1 MPKKKFVA
9 PALPTAP
16 IEYDQRRDDQLNYA
30 LRLYF
35 NNLDNFLAAVAASVT
50 DEGYV
55 FPDGTLQSTAW
66 EPSYI
71 EAFDRT
77 ASIAV
82 PTTPTLLIPN
92 SFLPPVNEGI
102 TYDPLTGEFTFQY
115 EGVYSLSIALNLKG
129 SNNGQVVYV
138 YAQKN
143 VGAGWVNTTNSGKAY
158 KLTNNVDIQFVNPQA
173 VYRAAGE
180 KTRYYIYA
188 NTSGPT
194 LETITLPGVTPT
206 VYVPAIRIQFAG
218 GQYAQGLKDDKI
230 QQS

>member
-1 MPKKKFVA
+1 MATKKFVA

-16 IEYDQRRDDQLNYA
+16 IEYDQRRDDQLNYS

-35 NNLDNFLAAVAASVT
+35 NLLDNLLADIVSVVT
-50 DEGYV
+50 DPGIVY
-55 FPDGTLQSTAW
+55 PDGTLQTTAW

-102 TYDPLTGEFTFQY
+102 TYDPLTGEFTFLY
-115 EGVYSLSIALNLKG
+115 EGVYSLSISLNLAG
-129 SNNGQVVYV
+129 TNNNQIVYV

-143 VGAGWVNTTNSGKAY
+143 VGAGWVNTANSGKAY
-158 KLTNNVDIQFVNPQA
+158 KLFNNTDVQYTNPQS
-173 VYRAAGE
+173 VYRQAGE

-188 NTSGPT
+188 NSSGPT
-194 LETITLPGVTPT
+194 LVTQTLPGVTPT

-218 GQYAQGLKDDKI
+218 G
-230 QQS
+230 

>member
-1 MPKKKFVA
+1 MTILNSTKA
-9 PALPTAP
+9 PNLPLPTT
-16 IEYDQRRDDQLNYA
+16 EYERSYLDEVTKQ

-35 NNLDNFLAAVAASVT
+35 NQVDNLNSEVSQRVT
-50 DEGYV
+50 TTGILY
-55 FPDGTLQSTAW
+55 PDGTEQLTAW

-77 ASIAV
+77 ASIAIG
-82 PTTPTLLIPN
+82 TTPALLLPG

-102 TYDPLTGEFTFQY
+102 TYDPLTGVFTFQY
-115 EGVYSLSIALNLKG
+115 EGVYSLSISLNLKG
-129 SNNGQVVYV
+129 TNANQVVYV

-143 VGAGWVNTTNSGKAY
+143 TGSGWSNTTNSGKAY
-158 KLTNNVDIQFVNPQA
+158 KLFNNTDVQFVNPQS

-180 KTRYYIYA
+180 QTRYYIYA

-194 LETITLPGVTPT
+194 LETITLPGITPT

-218 GQYAQGLKDDKI
+218 G
-230 QQS
+230 

>member
-1 MPKKKFVA
+1 MPTKKFVA

-16 IEYDQRRDDQLNYA
+16 AEYDQRRDDQLNYS

-50 DEGYV
+50 DAGYV

-77 ASIAV
+77 ASIAIS
-82 PTTPTLLIPN
+82 TTPTLLIPN
-92 SFLPPVNEGI
+92 SFLPPVSEGI

-115 EGVYSLSIALNLKG
+115 DGVYSLGISLNIEG
-129 SNNGQVVYV
+129 TNNGQTVYV
-138 YAQKN
+138 YAQRN
-143 VGAGWVNTTNSGKAY
+143 TGSGWVNNTNSGKAY
-158 KLTNNVDIQFVNPQA
+158 KLFNNTDVQFVNAQA
-173 VYRAAGE
+173 VYRQAGE

-188 NTSGPT
+188 SSSGPT
-194 LETITLPGVTPT
+194 LKTITLPGVTPT

-218 GQYAQGLKDDKI
+218 G
-230 QQS
+230 

>member
-1 MPKKKFVA
+1 MATKRFVA
-9 PALPTAP
+9 PSLPLAP
-16 IEYDQRRDDQLNYA
+16 AQYTQGQQDQFQNA

-35 NNLDNFLAAVAASVT
+35 NLLDNFEADVAASVT
-50 DEGYV
+50 DAGYV
-55 FPDGTLQSTAW
+55 FPDGTLQTTAW

-77 ASIAV
+77 ASIAIN
-82 PTTPTLLIPN
+82 TTPTLLIPN
-92 SFLPPVNEGI
+92 SFLPPVSDGI

-115 EGVYSLSIALNLKG
+115 EGVYSLSISLNIAG
-129 SNNGQVVYV
+129 TNNNQIVYV

-158 KLTNNVDIQFVNPQA
+158 KLFNNTDVQFVNPQS

-188 NTSGPT
+188 NSSGPT
-194 LETITLPGVTPT
+194 LVTQTLPGVTPT
-206 VYVPAIRIQFAG
+206 VYVPAIRIQFCG
-218 GQYAQGLKDDKI
+218 G
-230 QQS
+230 

>member
-1 MPKKKFVA
+1 MAILVPPRA
-9 PALPTAP
+9 PNTPIAPT
-16 IEYDQRRDDQLNYA
+16 EYEQRYQDQLNSVN
-30 LRLYF
+30 RLYF
-35 NNLDNFLAAVAASVT
+35 NQIDNLNQTVAQRVT
-50 DEGYV
+50 TDGIAY
-55 FPDGTLQSTAW
+55 PDGTEQTTAW

-77 ASIAV
+77 ASIAI
-82 PTTPTLLIPN
+82 PLTPTLLIPN

-115 EGVYSLSIALNLKG
+115 EGVYSLSISLNIAG
-129 SNNGQVVYV
+129 TNNNQIVYV

-158 KLTNNVDIQFVNPQA
+158 KLFNNTDVQFVNPQS

-188 NTSGPT
+188 NASGPT
-194 LETITLPGVTPT
+194 LVTQTLPGVTPT
-206 VYVPAIRIQFAG
+206 VYVPAIRIQFCG
-218 GQYAQGLKDDKI
+218 G
-230 QQS
+230 

>member
-1 MPKKKFVA
+1 MPTKKFVA

-16 IEYDQRRDDQLNYA
+16 VEYDQRRDDQLNYS

-35 NNLDNFLAAVAASVT
+35 NLLDNFLAAVAASVT
-50 DEGYV
+50 DDGYV

-77 ASIAV
+77 ASIAI

-92 SFLPPVNEGI
+92 SFLPPVSDGI

-115 EGVYSLSIALNLKG
+115 EGVYSLGISLNIEG
-129 SNNGQVVYV
+129 TNNGQTVYV
-138 YAQKN
+138 YAQRN
-143 VGAGWVNTTNSGKAY
+143 IGSGWTNNTNSGKAY
-158 KLTNNVDIQFVNPQA
+158 KLFNNTDVQFVNAQA
-173 VYRAAGE
+173 VYRQAGE

-188 NTSGPT
+188 SSSGPT
-194 LETITLPGVTPT
+194 LRTTTLPGVTPT

-218 GQYAQGLKDDKI
+218 G
-230 QQS
+230 